1 MYVQLTR
8 YEVLSDKTDQAVG
21 ERISARVVSL
31 PGVKM
36 YTNLEDGVRGISIIT
51 YGKKTDAEAAV
62 TQLQEMWQELDD
74 LLAAPPVTEEY
85 NVSTYVT
92 GDAIRLLNEP
102 ARRLC
107 PKPAVP
113 MGSSIT
119 TT

>member
-8 YEVLSDKTDQAVG
+8 YEVLSNKTDQAVG
-21 ERISARVVSL
+21 ERISARVVTL

-36 YTNLEDGVRGISIIT
+36 YTNLEDGVRGVSIIT

-62 TQLQEMWQELDD
+62 AQIQEMWQDLDD

-85 NVSTYVT
+85 NVSTQVT